1 MNAFIIISILA
12 GGYNNFM
19 RNGKNIYIPYNGAYS
34 GGGPAPYSPPFPRY
48 TYKYKSNTY
57 YYLDAVRPKKSKKPK
72 KPKNKDNI

>member
-1 MNAFIIISILA
+1 MNAFILLTIFTS
-12 GGYNNFM
+12 GYNNFV

-48 TYKYKSNTY
+48 TYKSNTHY
-57 YYLDAVRPKKSKKPK
+57 YRDVVWPKKSKKPK